1 MAGALNLFK
10 TVLANAT
17 TAGDTV
23 YTAAI
28 GYSSVVLLAQISNT
42 NTANTVGISA
52 QITRVATTG
61 PDIGNV
67 IAQTVLVANTQIP
80 VGDAVS
86 ILTGRLILN
95 FGDSLEI
102 LASEDNSA
110 QLTLSLLETLTG

>member
-1 MAGALNLFK
+1 MSGALNIFR

-17 TAGDTV
+17 VGGDTV
-23 YTAAI
+23 YTASI
-28 GYSSVVLLAQISNT
+28 GYSTVVLMAQVSNI

-52 QITRVATTG
+52 QVTRV
-61 PDIGNV
+61 DINTGNV
-67 IAQTVLVANTQIP
+67 IAENNLILNTQIP

-95 FGDSLEI
+95 FGDSI
-102 LASEDNSA
+102 QIQASEDNSA